1 MIIFPCFS
9 FVSVIIK
16 TEQSS
21 FKKNKNRK
29 EVINIM
35 EINNYYKTLTSKQK
49 EKLKER
55 TAFSVYYEWLD
66 QLEAVHLTYE
76 QRGIIFTAIGF
87 YARTNGTEK
96 LPADLAERI
105 ESEPLLLFIFN
116 TYMNTT
122 ERATKQWI
130 NLRSKR
136 KTNKEEE
143 DTTSTESP
151 LKCPT
156 MPQSI
161 KEGHDTT
168 PPPENE
174 EDEEKEE
181 IKSYVVATGKYKMD
195 GLSIQEIYEQ
205 DPEWIK
211 QMAKNRNPENE
222 VAKKDIEFI
231 REFIKVILN
240 KDIEEDTS
248 TELPLKCPTMPQGTK
263 EGKDTTAPPED
274 DLKAKNEAIETYGHV
289 MDINQED
296 GVLFMENGITY
307 TFNQEENPN
316 ITDFIEKFVVIT
328 HNSKNE
334 IINIEEDTPF

>member
-1 MIIFPCFS
+1 
-9 FVSVIIK
+9 
-16 TEQSS
+16 
-21 FKKNKNRK
+21 
-29 EVINIM
+29 M

-105 ESEPLLLFIFN
+105 EKEPLLLFIFN
-116 TYMNTT
+116 TFMNTT

-156 MPQSI
+156 MPQDT

-168 PPPENE
+168 PPPKSDLMDE

-181 IKSYVVATGKYKMD
+181 LKNYVVATGKYKMD

-205 DPEWIK
+205 DPEWIEE
-211 QMAKNRNPENE
+211 MAKNRNPQNAL
-222 VAKKDIEFI
+222 AKEDIEFI
-231 REFIKVILN
+231 RKYVEVILN
-240 KDIEEDTS
+240 KPIEDTTS
-248 TELPLKCPTMPQGTK
+248 TESPLKCPTMPLNTE
-263 EGKDTTAPPED
+263 EGHDTTKPLEND
-274 DLKAKNEAIETYGHV
+274 FGAKNEGIEVYGYV
-289 MDINQED
+289 IDINKED
-296 GVLFMENGITY
+296 GVLFIDEGGTY
-307 TFNQEENPN
+307 TFNPDENPD
-316 ITDFIEKFVVIT
+316 ISDFNEKYVMIL
-328 HNSKNE
+328 HNNKNE
-334 IINIEEDTPF
+334 IIEIREQEEEDTPF

>member
-1 MIIFPCFS
+1 
-9 FVSVIIK
+9 
-16 TEQSS
+16 
-21 FKKNKNRK
+21 
-29 EVINIM
+29 M

-105 ESEPLLLFIFN
+105 EKEPLLLFIFN
-116 TYMNTT
+116 TFMNTT

-151 LKCPT
+151 LQCPT
-156 MPQSI
+156 MPQDT

-168 PPPENE
+168 PPPKSDLMDE

-181 IKSYVVATGKYKMD
+181 LKNYVIATGKYKKD

-205 DPEWIK
+205 DPEWIEE
-211 QMAKNRNPENE
+211 MSRNRDPENE
-222 VAKKDIEFI
+222 VAKEDIEFI
-231 REFIKVILN
+231 RKYVEVILN
-240 KDIEEDTS
+240 KPIEEDTS
-248 TELPLKCPTMPQGTK
+248 TESPLKCPTMPQDTE
-263 EGKDTTAPPED
+263 EGHDTTPPPKS
-274 DLKAKNEAIETYGHV
+274 DLRAENEVIETYGCV
-289 MDINQED
+289 MDINEED
-296 GVLFMENGITY
+296 GVLFIDEGGTY
-307 TFNQEENPN
+307 TFNPDENPN
-316 ITDFIEKFVVIT
+316 ITDFIEKYVMIL
-328 HNSKNE
+328 HNNKNE
-334 IINIEEDTPF
+334 IIEIREQEEEDTPF

>member
-1 MIIFPCFS
+1 
-9 FVSVIIK
+9 
-16 TEQSS
+16 
-21 FKKNKNRK
+21 
-29 EVINIM
+29 M

-105 ESEPLLLFIFN
+105 EKEPLLLFIFN
-116 TYMNTT
+116 TFMNTT

-156 MPQSI
+156 MPQDT

-168 PPPENE
+168 PPPKSDLRAE

-181 IKSYVVATGKYKMD
+181 IKNYVVATGKYQRD

-205 DPEWIK
+205 DPEWIE
-211 QMAKNRNPENE
+211 QMAKNRNPENAL
-222 VAKKDIEFI
+222 AKEDIESI
-231 REFIKVILN
+231 RKFVEVILN

-248 TELPLKCPTMPQGTK
+248 TESPLKCPIMPLNTE
-263 EGKDTTAPPED
+263 EGHDTTQTIKGNLRAE
-274 DLKAKNEAIETYGHV
+274 NEAIETYGYV
-289 MDINQED
+289 MSVNEEERTLSLEEGD
-296 GVLFMENGITY
+296 TY
-307 TFNQEENPN
+307 TFDPDKNPN
-316 ITDFIEKFVVIT
+316 ITDFNEKYVMIL
-328 HNSKNE
+328 HNNKNE

>member
-1 MIIFPCFS
+1 
-9 FVSVIIK
+9 
-16 TEQSS
+16 
-21 FKKNKNRK
+21 
-29 EVINIM
+29 M

-66 QLEAVHLTYE
+66 QLEAVKLTYE

-116 TYMNTT
+116 TFMNTT

-151 LKCPT
+151 LQCPT
-156 MPQSI
+156 MPQ
-161 KEGHDTT
+161 KTEEGKDTT
-168 PPPENE
+168 TPPENE

-181 IKSYVVATGKYKMD
+181 LKNYVIATGKYKKD

-205 DPEWIK
+205 DPEWIEE
-211 QMAKNRNPENE
+211 MAKNRNPQNAL
-222 VAKKDIEFI
+222 AKEDIEFI
-231 REFIKVILN
+231 RKYVEVILN
-240 KDIEEDTS
+240 KPIEDTTS
-248 TELPLKCPTMPQGTK
+248 TESPLQCPTMPLNTE
-263 EGKDTTAPPED
+263 EGHDTTKPLEND
-274 DLKAKNEAIETYGHV
+274 FRAKNEGIEVFGYV
-289 MDINQED
+289 MSVNEEEGTLSLEEGD
-296 GVLFMENGITY
+296 TY
-307 TFNQEENPN
+307 TFDTDKNPN
-316 ITDFIEKFVVIT
+316 ITDYNEKYVIIL
-328 HNSKNE
+328 HNGDNE
-334 IINIEEDTPF
+334 IIEIKEQEDTPF

>member
-1 MIIFPCFS
+1 M
-9 FVSVIIK
+9 K
-16 TEQSS
+16 L
-21 FKKNKNRK
+21 
-29 EVINIM
+29 
-35 EINNYYKTLTSKQK
+35 NNYYQTLTEKQK
-49 EKLKER
+49 EKIKEKVATSMFYNWYDELREDFSLEEAGAILLAILFYDR
-55 TAFSVYYEWLD
+55 THGE
-66 QLEAVHLTYE
+66 EE
-76 QRGIIFTAIGF
+76 I
-87 YARTNGTEK
+87 
-96 LPADLAERI
+96 PADLMEVINRD
-105 ESEPLLLFIFN
+105 
-116 TYMNTT
+116 
-122 ERATKQWI
+122 RATKHIFLEYTNKTAACTRNWLNI
-130 NLRSKR
+130 HGKR
-136 KTNKEEE
+136 KQKEE
-143 DTTSTESP
+143 DTSTESP

>member
-1 MIIFPCFS
+1 
-9 FVSVIIK
+9 
-16 TEQSS
+16 
-21 FKKNKNRK
+21 
-29 EVINIM
+29 M

-116 TYMNTT
+116 TFMNTT

-143 DTTSTESP
+143 DTSTESP
-151 LKCPT
+151 LQCPT
-156 MPQSI
+156 MPQDT

-181 IKSYVVATGKYKMD
+181 IKSYVIATGKYKKD

-205 DPEWIK
+205 DPEWIEE
-211 QMAKNRNPENE
+211 MSRNRDPENE

-240 KDIEEDTS
+240 KPIEEDTTS
-248 TELPLKCPTMPQGTK
+248 TESPLQCPTMPQKTE
-263 EGKDTTAPPED
+263 EGHDTAEPVESD
-274 DLKAKNEAIETYGHV
+274 FRAKNEAIETYGYIMSV
-289 MDINQED
+289 NEEEGTLSLEEGD
-296 GVLFMENGITY
+296 TY
-307 TFNQEENPN
+307 TFNPDENPD
-316 ITDFIEKFVVIT
+316 ISDFNEKYVMIL

>member
-1 MIIFPCFS
+1 
-9 FVSVIIK
+9 
-16 TEQSS
+16 
-21 FKKNKNRK
+21 
-29 EVINIM
+29 M

-105 ESEPLLLFIFN
+105 EKEPLLLFIFN
-116 TYMNTT
+116 TFMNTT

-143 DTTSTESP
+143 DTSTESP

-156 MPQSI
+156 MPQDT

-181 IKSYVVATGKYKMD
+181 IKSYVIATGKYKKD

-205 DPEWIK
+205 DPEWIEE
-211 QMAKNRNPENE
+211 MAKNRNPQNAL
-222 VAKKDIEFI
+222 AKEDIEFI
-231 REFIKVILN
+231 RKYVKVILN
-240 KDIEEDTS
+240 KDIE
-248 TELPLKCPTMPQGTK
+248 K
-263 EGKDTTAPPED
+263 
-274 DLKAKNEAIETYGHV
+274 DLKKENEEIETYGHV
-289 MDINQED
+289 MDINKED
-296 GVLFMENGITY
+296 EVLFMENGTAY
-307 TFNQEENPN
+307 TFNPDENPN
-316 ITDFIEKFVVIT
+316 ITDFIEKYVMIL
-328 HNSKNE
+328 HNNKNE
-334 IINIEEDTPF
+334 IIEIREQEEEDTPF

>member
-1 MIIFPCFS
+1 
-9 FVSVIIK
+9 
-16 TEQSS
+16 
-21 FKKNKNRK
+21 
-29 EVINIM
+29 M

-116 TYMNTT
+116 TFMNTT

-143 DTTSTESP
+143 DTSTESP
-151 LKCPT
+151 LQCPT
-156 MPQSI
+156 MPQDT

-181 IKSYVVATGKYKMD
+181 IKSYVIATGKYKKD

-205 DPEWIK
+205 DPEWIEE
-211 QMAKNRNPENE
+211 MSRNRDPENE

-240 KDIEEDTS
+240 KPIEEDTTS
-248 TELPLKCPTMPQGTK
+248 TESPLQCPTMPQKTE
-263 EGKDTTAPPED
+263 EGHMIPLNP
-274 DLKAKNEAIETYGHV
+274 LKAILGQK
-289 MDINQED
+289 MKQ
-296 GVLFMENGITY
+296 
-307 TFNQEENPN
+307 
-316 ITDFIEKFVVIT
+316 
-328 HNSKNE
+328 
-334 IINIEEDTPF
+334 

>member
-1 MIIFPCFS
+1 
-9 FVSVIIK
+9 
-16 TEQSS
+16 
-21 FKKNKNRK
+21 
-29 EVINIM
+29 M

-116 TYMNTT
+116 TFMNTT

-151 LKCPT
+151 LQCPT
-156 MPQSI
+156 MPQ
-161 KEGHDTT
+161 KTEEGHDTAE
-168 PPPENE
+168 PVES
-174 EDEEKEE
+174 DF
-181 IKSYVVATGKYKMD
+181 
-195 GLSIQEIYEQ
+195 
-205 DPEWIK
+205 
-211 QMAKNRNPENE
+211 R
-222 VAKKDIEFI
+222 
-231 REFIKVILN
+231 
-240 KDIEEDTS
+240 
-248 TELPLKCPTMPQGTK
+248 
-263 EGKDTTAPPED
+263 
-274 DLKAKNEAIETYGHV
+274 AKNEAIEAYGYV
-289 MDINQED
+289 MDINEED
-296 GVLFMENGITY
+296 GVLFIDEGDTY
-307 TFNQEENPN
+307 TFNPDENPN
-316 ITDFIEKFVVIT
+316 ITDFIEKYVIIL
-328 HNSKNE
+328 HNSDNE
-334 IINIEEDTPF
+334 IIEIKEQEDTPF

>member
-1 MIIFPCFS
+1 
-9 FVSVIIK
+9 
-16 TEQSS
+16 
-21 FKKNKNRK
+21 
-29 EVINIM
+29 M

-66 QLEAVHLTYE
+66 QLEAVKLTYE

-105 ESEPLLLFIFN
+105 EKEPLLLFIFN
-116 TYMNTT
+116 TFMNTT

-143 DTTSTESP
+143 DTSTESP

-156 MPQSI
+156 MPQDT

-181 IKSYVVATGKYKMD
+181 IKSYVVATGKYQRD

-205 DPEWIK
+205 DPEWIEE
-211 QMAKNRNPENE
+211 MAKNRNPQNAL
-222 VAKKDIEFI
+222 AKEDIEFI
-231 REFIKVILN
+231 RKYVEVILN
-240 KDIEEDTS
+240 KPIEEDTS
-248 TELPLKCPTMPQGTK
+248 TESPPKCPTMPQDTE
-263 EGKDTTAPPED
+263 EGKDTAEPVESD
-274 DLKAKNEAIETYGHV
+274 FRAKNEVIEVFGYV
-289 MDINQED
+289 MSVNEEEGTLSLEEGD
-296 GVLFMENGITY
+296 TY
-307 TFNQEENPN
+307 TFNPDENPD
-316 ITDFIEKFVVIT
+316 ISDFNEKYVMIL
-328 HNSKNE
+328 HNNKNE
-334 IINIEEDTPF
+334 IIEIREQEEEDTPF